1 MIRQIFE
8 YHPVLAYRF
17 IPGITSRLDRPDGG
31 GYLIRANGQGF
42 RCDHDFVPQKEP
54 GEKRILL
61 FGDSFTAGDGVS
73 NGKRFGDLLED
84 RIPRAQVYN
93 FGLPGS
99 GTDQHYLAYREFGAA
114 LEHDVLVI
122 AILVEN
128 IRRVAARYR
137 FFTNDEG
144 KRVCFAKP
152 YFEVSGDGASDT
164 GSAEDTGPELR
175 GVPVPR
181 QPLSEDDIPPADR
194 PFVDRGVGG
203 KYGRLKNL
211 VIRLGLKETAQRI
224 TRFDPVPEYRNPEAR
239 PWRTM
244 ELILKSWISN
254 HPKPVL
260 LLPIPLYQHVEG
272 ISPPGHYQARFS
284 ALARELGCA
293 YYDVLPD
300 LLKMPLAERKRL
312 RFASDNHLTEAGH
325 EAFAELIQPHVE
337 SLLDRSEESP

>member
-42 RCDHDFVPQKEP
+42 RCDHDFVPEKEP
-54 GEKRILL
+54 GERRILL

-73 NGKRFGDLLED
+73 NGKRFGDLLEEQ
-84 RIPRAQVYN
+84 IPQGQVYN

-152 YFEVSGDGASDT
+152 YFEVPGDGTPEAGT
-164 GSAEDTGPELR
+164 LELR

-181 QPLSEDDIPPADR
+181 HPISEEEIPPEDR
-194 PFVDRGVGG
+194 PYVDRGVGG

-211 VIRLGLKETAQRI
+211 VIRLGLKETAQRL
-224 TRFDPVPEYRNPEAR
+224 TRFDPVPEYRNPEGR

-244 ELILKSWISN
+244 EAILKSWISA

-272 ISPPGHYQARFS
+272 ISPPGHYQERFS
-284 ALARELGCA
+284 ALAEELGCA

-300 LLKMPLAERKRL
+300 LLKMPLGERKRL

-325 EAFAELIQPHVE
+325 EAFAELIHPHLK
-337 SLLDRSEESP
+337 SLLDQSEETP